1 MTEVK
6 MSEKADD
13 VQRKTLKDLHKARRT
28 AAQDCLKCPA
38 KKNMKGG
45 SRLLHSQI
53 FSDVLEVEVLL
64 LLEHLEV
71 EVLLLLLLSVILACV
86 QDVW

>member
-13 VQRKTLKDLHKARRT
+13 VQRKTLKVF
-28 AAQDCLKCPA
+28 QDCLKCPA

-64 LLEHLEV
+64 LL
-71 EVLLLLLLSVILACV
+71 LLSVILACV

>member
-1 MTEVK
+1 MVRTEVK
-6 MSEKADD
+6 MIEKADD
-13 VQRKTLKDLHKARRT
+13 VQRKTLKDLHKAQRT

-53 FSDVLEVEVLL
+53 FSDVLEVE
-64 LLEHLEV
+64 EV
-71 EVLLLLLLSVILACV
+71 LLLLSVILACV